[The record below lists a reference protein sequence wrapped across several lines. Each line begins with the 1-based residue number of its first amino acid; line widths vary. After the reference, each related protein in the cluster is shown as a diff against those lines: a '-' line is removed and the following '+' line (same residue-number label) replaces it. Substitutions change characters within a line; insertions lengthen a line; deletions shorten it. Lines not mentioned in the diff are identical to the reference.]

1 MDVDREKVA
10 TLVDLAEID
19 PRAAVARLE
28 SMVETPSITHEIG
41 YRWAAGIAYRSLGHV
56 DRSIDAINGARKIAA
71 AENIPALLAD
81 IDVTLSGSLA
91 VAGRV
96 DEGYDLV
103 RSSAPNLDEDARA
116 HAWVQEATFAARQG
130 DLDRANGLLER
141 AEQDLTRT
149 GERRWLAKLYN
160 NRGLIQVYSGR
171 AGAAVEDLQRAVDL
185 CGELGFRF
193 AYAEGKHNL
202 GVAHAHRG
210 DLVAALGLYKEAG
223 AIFSDLGCPMNEMLI
238 AHVEALID
246 AGLFDLA
253 LEKAAELAASVG
265 DGSMALDRAE
275 TFFLYARAAL
285 LAGDWRQAADA
296 AATAEAAF
304 DDVGGVGWSA
314 RSQLLRLRALEHLG
328 ETVDVPSIVAVAE
341 AATAAGQV
349 IAGWYGFLSAARR
362 AAASGDTDLSDQFL
376 LRVRRD
382 SAAAGVS
389 LIELDLDMALTSI
402 AIARAR
408 ARPDEAL
415 AIAKAAIETMRTSA
429 DAIGY
434 SGDSAAMA
442 TQRVEVLDEIGT
454 DLAATIGPGEVAAWT
469 SDVRSF
475 GAMYPRLVPIEDPDQ
490 AQLLEHLRWIDA
502 EMMETQ
508 DVRLGAERSELLGR
522 LARPG
527 NRTDLGRRDRRDAIL
542 LLSRGV
548 SQTIAT
554 LTVGGVTTG
563 LGVTDSSELDDV
575 ADRIRMGIAP
585 SAGGTGRDDLLRMQD
600 AIFSAGGAVEKSEVV
615 ISAPPGL
622 LGFPWSILP
631 KLTDKALTVAV
642 SPAAFRPRAIT
653 KIGATFAIA
662 GPGLEHSDAEVLR
675 IAGVVTDG
683 VVIGSA
689 AVSRGAVLDA
699 MSTAAVF
706 HFAGHSVFR
715 IDNPGLSYF
724 DLGDERLYAWELAAL
739 DSFPRLVVLASC
751 SSGGAQPVGTT
762 ARGFVGTLLAF
773 GVEAVVAAVV
783 PISDA
788 TPTSDMLVGFHRFTA
803 EGHSAPAAL
812 RETRLLEIER
822 MAGSPLAHSFQA
834 FAHVPLADGRFE
846 A

>member
-1 MDVDREKVA
+1 
-10 TLVDLAEID
+10 
-19 PRAAVARLE
+19 
-28 SMVETPSITHEIG
+28 
-41 YRWAAGIAYRSLGHV
+41 
-56 DRSIDAINGARKIAA
+56 
-71 AENIPALLAD
+71 
-81 IDVTLSGSLA
+81 
-91 VAGRV
+91 
-96 DEGYDLV
+96 
-103 RSSAPNLDEDARA
+103 
-116 HAWVQEATFAARQG
+116 VQEATFAARQG
-130 DLDRANGLLER
+130 DLERADGLLER

-149 GERRWLAKLYN
+149 GELRWLARLYN
-160 NRGLIQVYSGR
+160 NRGLIRVYSGR

-185 CGELGFRF
+185 YADLGFRF
-193 AYAEGKHNL
+193 AYAEGMHNL
-202 GVAHAHRG
+202 GVAHANRG
-210 DLVAALGLYKEAG
+210 DLVTAIRLYKEAG
-223 AIFSDLGCPMNEMLI
+223 AIFLDLDCPMNEMLI
-238 AHVEALID
+238 AHAEALID

-304 DDVGGVGWSA
+304 DDVGGAGWSA
-314 RSQLLRLRALEHLG
+314 RSQLLRLRALEYLG
-328 ETVDVPSIVAVAE
+328 DAVDVPAIVAVAE
-341 AATAAGQV
+341 VATAAGQV
-349 IAGWYGFLSAARR
+349 IAAWYGLLSAARR
-362 AAASGDTDLSDQFL
+362 AAATGDTELSDQLL

-382 SAAAGVS
+382 SEAAGVS
-389 LIELDLDMALTSI
+389 LVELDLDMALTSI
-402 AIARAR
+402 AIAQAR
-408 ARPDEAL
+408 AKPDEAL
-415 AIAKAAIETMRTSA
+415 ATAKAAIETMRKSA

-442 TQRVEVLDEIGT
+442 TQRLEVLEEIGT
-454 DLAATIGPGEVAAWT
+454 VLASAIGPEEIAVWT

-475 GAMYPRLVPIEDPDQ
+475 GAVYPRLVPTEDPNQ

-522 LARPG
+522 LAGTG
-527 NRTDLGRRDRRDAIL
+527 NRTDRGRRDPRDAIL
-542 LLSRGV
+542 MLSRGV
-548 SQTIAT
+548 SQTIST
-554 LTVGGVTTG
+554 LTVCGATKA
-563 LGVTDSSELDDV
+563 LGVVDSGELDDV

-585 SAGGTGRDDLLRMQD
+585 PAGGAGRDDLLRMEE
-600 AIFSAGGAVEKSEVV
+600 AIFGVAGAVEEAEVV
-615 ISAPPGL
+615 ISAPPSL

-653 KIGATFAIA
+653 EMGPTIAIA
-662 GPGLEHSDAEVLR
+662 GPGLEHSDAEALR
-675 IAGVVTDG
+675 IAGAVSDG

-689 AVSRGAVLDA
+689 AVSRDAVLDA

-715 IDNPGLSYF
+715 IDNPGLSFF
-724 DLGDERLYAWELAAL
+724 DLGGERLYAWELAAL
-739 DSFPRLVVLASC
+739 DSFPRVVVLASC

-762 ARGFVGTLLAF
+762 ARGFVGTLLAL

-803 EGHSAPAAL
+803 EGHSVAGAL
-812 RETRLLEIER
+812 REARLLEIER

-834 FAHVPLADGRFE
+834 FAHVPLAHGRLD